1 MIRFLVEIINHETRK
16 IYINKRLK
24 ISQEKKLISIG
35 MNVYLA
41 ASNTNRKELLCV
53 QPRISSKLFINQLI
67 RLHYTSL
74 DSKNTK
80 KNEGGKNG
88 VVVLDQQKWRD

>member
-1 MIRFLVEIINHETRK
+1 MRK
-16 IYINKRLK
+16 FSGRELFNLK
-24 ISQEKKLISIG
+24 IRKGGEKDIP
-35 MNVYLA
+35 A
-41 ASNTNRKELLCV
+41 ASKTNQKGLLYV
-53 QPRISSKLFINQLI
+53 EPRIASKLFINQLI
-67 RLHYTSL
+67 RLRYTSL